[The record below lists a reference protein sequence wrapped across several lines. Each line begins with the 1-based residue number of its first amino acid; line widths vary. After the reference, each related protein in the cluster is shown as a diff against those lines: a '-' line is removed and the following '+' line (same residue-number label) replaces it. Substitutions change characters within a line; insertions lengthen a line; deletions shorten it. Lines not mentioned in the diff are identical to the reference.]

1 MKYFFT
7 ILITLCVIFLF
18 SFFFKVTK
26 WYGNNKFV
34 PKYPNNN
41 HPQNQMIVNQ
51 CKIAHNPFFY
61 NQNFHT

>member
-1 MKYFFT
+1 MKYFFY
-7 ILITLCVIFLF
+7 ILITLVVLFLF

-34 PKYPNNN
+34 PQYQQLP
-41 HPQNQMIVNQ
+41 HPQPQMVQNK
-51 CKIAHNPFFY
+51 CNIAHNPFFY